1 MEISLVT
8 KEEKEILA
16 RLLELYQYDF
26 SEFDAMDVD
35 ERGMYGYPY
44 LDNYWTEENRYAY
57 FIKIDN
63 KLAGFAMVCGH
74 CYVSDDT
81 DTLFMAE
88 FFVMKKYR
96 KQGVG
101 KEAASEVLKMHPGK
115 WELTVHPNNPGAL
128 VFWKKTAEAVAC
140 GEVRIVKDVPGVYEE
155 GLATAYLFEI

>member
-1 MEISLVT
+1 MEISLVK
-8 KEEKEILA
+8 KEQKEILA

-44 LDNYWTEENRYAY
+44 LDYYWTEENRYAY
-57 FIKIDN
+57 FIKINN

-101 KEAASEVLKMHPGK
+101 KEAACEVLKMHPGK

-128 VFWKKTAEAVAC
+128 VFWKKTAEAVAR
-140 GEVRIVKDVPGVYEE
+140 GEVRIFKDVPGVYEE
-155 GLATAYLFEI
+155 GLATAYLFEV

>member
-101 KEAASEVLKMHPGK
+101 KEAACEVLKMHPGK

-140 GEVRIVKDVPGVYEE
+140 GEVRIVKDVPDVYEE
-155 GLATAYLFEI
+155 GLATAYLFEV